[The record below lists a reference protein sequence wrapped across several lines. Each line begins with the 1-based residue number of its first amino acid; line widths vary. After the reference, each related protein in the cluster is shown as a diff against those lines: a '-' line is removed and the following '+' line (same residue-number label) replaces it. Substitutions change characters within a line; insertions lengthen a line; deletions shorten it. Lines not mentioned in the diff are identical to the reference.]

1 MSKPMDNSTD
11 LQPPLPDTLRLGSAA
26 DLLAAIPYLVGFH
39 PVESLVLVGLA
50 ANRVSVTA
58 RLDLVDCGSA
68 ELRHALGVLTRADSD
83 GLLAVVF
90 SEMPAEV
97 GAPWTVVVDALLD
110 LAEWEQLRVGPVLVV
125 RDGKF
130 WDYRDAFD
138 DGAGRPLQDSCS
150 PAAASATYA
159 GLVARPDRDAL
170 LAVLEQDDEF
180 TRSRLDDELADQE
193 AVAVTA
199 ILGGAPGRHAR
210 GVKRAIFTAARQS
223 DETLSFGLPSVRR
236 ERELCR
242 FAVALTDV
250 RIRDAV
256 WVAVDQKRLGGL
268 SLWQEMLRCLP
279 SPYDAAP
286 LFLFGWASWREGD
299 GVLAAEAAL
308 RALDSDPGYTAAELL
323 FSAVQNGLDPHR
335 TPRLRSARR

>member
-1 MSKPMDNSTD
+1 MSKSVHNLTG
-11 LQPPLPDTLRLGSAA
+11 LQSPTPDTLRLGSPA

-39 PVESLVLVGLA
+39 PAESLVLVGLA
-50 ANRVSVTA
+50 ASRVSVTA
-58 RLDLVDCGSA
+58 RLDLVDCGCV
-68 ELRHALGVLTRADSD
+68 ELGHALQVLTRAGSD

-90 SEMPAEV
+90 SEMLPAP
-97 GAPWTVVVDALLD
+97 GGSWSTAVDALLD
-110 LAEWEQLRVGPVLVV
+110 LTERQRLRVGPVLLV
-125 RDGKF
+125 RDRRF

-138 DGAGRPLQDSCS
+138 DGAGRPLQGSS
-150 PAAASATYA
+150 SAAAASATYA
-159 GLVARPDRDAL
+159 GLVARPDREAL
-170 LAVLEQDDEF
+170 LAVLEQDDEL
-180 TRSRLDDELADQE
+180 TRRRLDDVLADHE

-199 ILGGAPGRHAR
+199 MLNGAGAQHAR
-210 GVKRAIFTAARQS
+210 GIKRAIFAAARQS
-223 DETLSFGLPSVRR
+223 DETLSIRSPSARR
-236 ERELCR
+236 DHELCR
-242 FAVALTDV
+242 FAVALTDIAV
-250 RIRDAV
+250 RDAV

-308 RALDSDPGYTAAELL
+308 RALDSDPGYTAADLL

-335 TPRLRSARR
+335 TPRLRSVRG